1 VGPVWRGGERGE
13 VDVLSS
19 CYRRCLEVADEL
31 GARSVGFPS
40 ISPGTYGFP
49 ADLAARKAVAALRAA
64 TTDVRLVLLVDI
76 YRKTLRRY
84 EAALQ
89 TEGA

>member
-1 VGPVWRGGERGE
+1 
-13 VDVLSS
+13 VLSS

-40 ISPGTYGFP
+40 ISAGTYGFP